1 MKIGIL
7 YPRSGAHP
15 EMMPDFIDGIKTA
28 LHDELKNDS
37 IKLISESV
45 GFGGVEKEVYEKA
58 EKLLVLEGADILVA
72 FIDLRV
78 LELLKPL
85 FYTSGKLVLM
95 VNAGANY
102 PQNWVPQPNIL
113 TLSLQH
119 GFLCW
124 LTGKWAGQPGKKN
137 AAMAT
142 TFYDG
147 GYLHTSA
154 IVRSF
159 MKSGGKITYNFVNN
173 QKYDDAFDIN
183 QLTGF
188 LSGDKDTDSLLCIF
202 DSLPAYLLYSRLN
215 TFEGAD
221 KLKLFV
227 SPMMLEPKALEG
239 IGDGFKFSICG
250 HLPWHAGLENNAN
263 RIFIDSYSR
272 QTKRSPSVFSLLG
285 WEAALIVQQVMVLT
299 NDQYEDGA
307 DLAGKLSEVSINS
320 PRGEMKLDTDANY
333 FLAPIVK
340 CTISPNSG
348 NLSFESMETPLEEW
362 SAFKED
368 RIDGIVSGWTNTYLS
383 Y

>member
-28 LHDELKNDS
+28 LQEELKNYK

-45 GFGGVEKEVYEKA
+45 SFGGVEKEVYEKA

-85 FYTSGKLVLM
+85 FYTSGKLVLL

-113 TLSLQH
+113 NLSLQH

-124 LTGKWAGQPGKKN
+124 LTGKWAGQSGKKN

-147 GYLHTSA
+147 GYLHSSA
-154 IVRSF
+154 FVRSF
-159 MKSGGKITYNFVNN
+159 MKTGGKITYNFVNN
-173 QKYDDAFDIN
+173 QKYDDAFEIS

-188 LSGDKDTDSLLCIF
+188 LAGDKETDSLLCIF
-202 DSLPAYLLYSRLN
+202 DSLPASLLYSRLN
-215 TFEGAD
+215 AFDRAD
-221 KLKLFV
+221 KLNLFV
-227 SPMMLEPKALEG
+227 SPMMLEPKALLG
-239 IGDGFKFSICG
+239 IGEGFKFSISG
-250 HLPWHAGLENNAN
+250 HKPWHAGLENNAN
-263 RIFIDSYSR
+263 RIFSDSYSR

-285 WEAALIVQQVMVLT
+285 WEGALIVQQVMVLA
-299 NDQYEDGA
+299 NDQYEDGS
-307 DLAGKLSEVSINS
+307 DLAGKLSEVSING
-320 PRGEMKLDTDANY
+320 PRGEMKLDPDTNY

-340 CTISPNSG
+340 CTISPNSTS
-348 NLSFESMETPLEEW
+348 LSFECIETPLKEW

-368 RIDGIVSGWTNTYLS
+368 RIEGAVSGWTNTYLS